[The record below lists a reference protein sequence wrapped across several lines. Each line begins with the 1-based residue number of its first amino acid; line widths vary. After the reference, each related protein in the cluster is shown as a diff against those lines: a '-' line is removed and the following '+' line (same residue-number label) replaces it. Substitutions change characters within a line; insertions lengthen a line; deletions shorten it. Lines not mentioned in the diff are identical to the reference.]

1 MLKRVRSAQE
11 GELSRPF
18 EAGPARHVL
27 HDAPHPIMGEL
38 QVPESRAFE
47 FTEFPTAGGA
57 AQHKAWSG
65 VGVVPLSVTDIPK
78 IKLANSWTGGVEAAE
93 TVK

>member
-1 MLKRVRSAQE
+1 MLRGSQLGDFPLSSTGKANFAASISLAQVSVLTLVRPQE

-27 HDAPHPIMGEL
+27 HDALHPIMGEL
-38 QVPESRAFE
+38 QVPEGRAFE

-57 AQHKAWSG
+57 AQHKA
-65 VGVVPLSVTDIPK
+65 
-78 IKLANSWTGGVEAAE
+78 
-93 TVK
+93 